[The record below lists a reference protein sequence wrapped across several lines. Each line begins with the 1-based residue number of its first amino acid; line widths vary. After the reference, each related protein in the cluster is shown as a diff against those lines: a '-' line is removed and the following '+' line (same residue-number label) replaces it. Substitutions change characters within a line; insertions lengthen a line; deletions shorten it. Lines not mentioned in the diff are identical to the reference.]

1 MWLRNGELHEGR
13 TSGLDLERGMG
24 VFLMKGSGEDIP
36 EFGNGPSRVCLGEA
50 KTFEQAPYVSD
61 RAPGVGNGWGRREKY

>member
-1 MWLRNGELHEGR
+1 MWLVWLRSGKLHEGR

-36 EFGNGPSRVCLGEA
+36 EFLWERQRHLNKHRM
-50 KTFEQAPYVSD
+50 
-61 RAPGVGNGWGRREKY
+61 